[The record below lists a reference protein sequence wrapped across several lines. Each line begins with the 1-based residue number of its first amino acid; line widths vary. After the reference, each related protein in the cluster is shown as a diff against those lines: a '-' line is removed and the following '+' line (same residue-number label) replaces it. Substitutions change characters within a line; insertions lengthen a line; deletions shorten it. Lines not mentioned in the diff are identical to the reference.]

1 MKKSRKEGFL
11 KRYLNDRKL
20 TKRWQ
25 TAEAMTLVN
34 EGKSAVKNK
43 EDRFH
48 LTPTKEEI
56 LNKEK

>member
-1 MKKSRKEGFL
+1 MNKKEGFL

-25 TAEAMTLVN
+25 VAEAMRLAN

-48 LTPTKEEI
+48 LTPTTDEI
-56 LNKEK
+56 LKDE